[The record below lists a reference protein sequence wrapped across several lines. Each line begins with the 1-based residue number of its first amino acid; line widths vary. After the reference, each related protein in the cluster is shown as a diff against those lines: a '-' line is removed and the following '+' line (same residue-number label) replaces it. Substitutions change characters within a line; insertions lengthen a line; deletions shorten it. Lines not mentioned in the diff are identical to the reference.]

1 MVSPEHLND
10 RMALHSATDHRSVE
24 ERLAACEAALGLHG
38 DRLDGLDAALAAH
51 AAEPIEIVEVE
62 DSPEAEVEVT
72 EDENGT
78 QADVTEEERG
88 EAE

>member
-10 RMALHSATDHRSVE
+10 RMALHSVTEHRSVE
-24 ERLAACEAALGLHG
+24 ERLAACEMALAAHG

-51 AAEPIEIVEVE
+51 AEEPIEIVEVE

-78 QADVTEEERG
+78 QTDVAEEERG
-88 EAE
+88 ETE